1 VKWMIPLLALAV
13 LVWYTSRRPVW
24 VDDLLLRA
32 YARDHVADGRKDPV
46 AAEVSGEYGVP
57 LKWVYTLQAKGV
69 PHDKL
74 GDYTNAVVEEIIRLG
89 PPSDMRTD
97 TLNSYRDTVLN
108 TVVSG

>member
-1 VKWMIPLLALAV
+1 VNWLIPLIALGAW
-13 LVWYTSRRPVW
+13 VWYSAQRPAW

-69 PHDKL
+69 PQDKL
-74 GDYTNAVVEEIIRLG
+74 GYYTNAVVEEIIRLG
-89 PPSDMRTD
+89 PPSDMRAD
-97 TLNSYRDTVLN
+97 TLNNYRDTVLN
-108 TVVSG
+108 AVVSG